1 MRSGKAAVRAPG
13 ARTGPGPGEGRHA
26 GNLSQA
32 ASDGLFYFYFRLIV
46 LLFVFIYLCVRF
58 LLTEASVKDIL
69 MLNSTLGMLL
79 RFSTFELVF
88 FLVWSSVRGPRGS
101 MAGAGGLA

>member
-1 MRSGKAAVRAPG
+1 MQ
-13 ARTGPGPGEGRHA
+13 

-32 ASDGLFYFYFRLIV
+32 ASDGLFYFYFHFID

-88 FLVWSSVRGPRGS
+88 FLAWPSVRGPRGS